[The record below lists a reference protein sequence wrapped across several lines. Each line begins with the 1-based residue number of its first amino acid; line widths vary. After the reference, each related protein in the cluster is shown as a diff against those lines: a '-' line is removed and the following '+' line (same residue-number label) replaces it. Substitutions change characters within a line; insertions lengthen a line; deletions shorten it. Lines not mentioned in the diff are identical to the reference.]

1 MELNSTEK
9 ALELALEA
17 HIGQRDKAGKAY
29 ISHPIR
35 VMKNVDT
42 KQEKITALLHDV
54 IEDSYLEFEELE
66 KYFSDEVVRAVA
78 CLTKKE
84 NESYEQFIE
93 RAKENPIA
101 RKVKIEDIRDNLD
114 LERLDELEHE
124 DLVRIQKYHKSLQ
137 KLKEG
142 SG

>member
-1 MELNSTEK
+1 
-9 ALELALEA
+9 
-17 HIGQRDKAGKAY
+17 
-29 ISHPIR
+29 
-35 VMKNVDT
+35 
-42 KQEKITALLHDV
+42 
-54 IEDSYLEFEELE
+54 
-66 KYFSDEVVRAVA
+66 VVRAVA